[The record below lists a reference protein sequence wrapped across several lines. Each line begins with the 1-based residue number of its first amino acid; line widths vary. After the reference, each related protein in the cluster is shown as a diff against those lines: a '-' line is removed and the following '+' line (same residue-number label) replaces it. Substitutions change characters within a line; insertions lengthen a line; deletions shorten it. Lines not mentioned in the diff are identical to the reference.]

1 MNYSQTHQALIQLLA
16 NDYFF
21 FSVISF
27 CFFVSGFLAGR
38 TYLMYKYR
46 DYFDHCLES
55 DRILRSELA
64 KLRKK
69 LSESEQK
76 Q

>member
-1 MNYSQTHQALIQLLA
+1 MDFSHAHQAFIKLFA

-21 FSVISF
+21 FSVIAV
-27 CFFVSGFLAGR
+27 CFFISGFLAGR